1 MDPIQITC
9 KIADKLG
16 DTRYW
21 SKKVA
26 HLEWEDGEFS
36 DEEYAKRAYAYKTK
50 IMADG
55 YPSSFSVPILEIVK
69 MILEIQ
75 EEHQREEDY
84 KWQFRDGFTTKEE
97 YVERVKTL
105 DD

>member
-1 MDPIQITC
+1 MDAIQITC

-16 DTRYW
+16 DSRYW

-50 IMADG
+50 IMKDG
-55 YPSSFSVPILEIVK
+55 YPSSFSVPVLDIVR
-69 MILEIQ
+69 MVLEIQ
-75 EEHQREEDY
+75 QEEHNKSEYREEPMA
-84 KWQFRDGFTTKEE
+84 TEE
-97 YVERVKTL
+97 YVERIRKL
-105 DD
+105 YYD